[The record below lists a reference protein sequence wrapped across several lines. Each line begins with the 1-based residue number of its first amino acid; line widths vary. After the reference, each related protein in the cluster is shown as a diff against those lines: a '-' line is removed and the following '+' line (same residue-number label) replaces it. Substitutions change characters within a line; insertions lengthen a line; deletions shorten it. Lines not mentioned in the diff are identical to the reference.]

1 MYIVRSNGSAEVD
14 CTLGLIKLDAGI
26 RQIKTGKLFQTFK
39 IHQVILLNGLTIIDP
54 LNHFTILDHAA
65 EVTTCESS
73 ENGKLEPISVEIL
86 HENVQKESTI
96 ACNTKFGPISDQ
108 SENDSEDLDSEV
120 LDGIMVSESV
130 IPFNEVRCIKNFNI
144 TVSGLIINA
153 EISKHHLTKYYELC
167 CSQNSF
173 LHDQLVGLNCKL
185 VAGIISETINI
196 ADAIRACKISTSECN
211 FSTWSKT
218 LEASE
223 MLGMNVGFLRARLEQ
238 LASLASESKL
248 CIEAIFAR
256 DQAVKDMRTLEAKLL
271 KAKEIINR
279 LDFEIVTLNTRS
291 KKLEAMFKEV
301 AKAPW

>member
-1 MYIVRSNGSAEVD
+1 M
-14 CTLGLIKLDAGI
+14 
-26 RQIKTGKLFQTFK
+26 
-39 IHQVILLNGLTIIDP
+39 
-54 LNHFTILDHAA
+54 
-65 EVTTCESS
+65 
-73 ENGKLEPISVEIL
+73 EIP
-86 HENVQKESTI
+86 HENVQKENTI

-120 LDGIMVSESV
+120 LDGIIMVSESV
-130 IPFNEVRCIKNFNI
+130 FKEACCIKNFNI
-144 TVSGLIINA
+144 KVSGLIINA

-167 CSQNSF
+167 CSQNSY
-173 LHDQLVGLNCKL
+173 LHDHLEGLNCKL

-248 CIEAIFAR
+248 CKEAIFAR

-271 KAKEIINR
+271 KSKEIINR
-279 LDFEIVTLNTRS
+279 LDFEIVTLNTSS

>member
-1 MYIVRSNGSAEVD
+1 ME
-14 CTLGLIKLDAGI
+14 
-26 RQIKTGKLFQTFK
+26 
-39 IHQVILLNGLTIIDP
+39 
-54 LNHFTILDHAA
+54 
-65 EVTTCESS
+65 
-73 ENGKLEPISVEIL
+73 IS
-86 HENVQKESTI
+86 HENVQKENTI
-96 ACNTKFGPISDQ
+96 ACNTKFGPISDH

-120 LDGIMVSESV
+120 LDGIRVSESV
-130 IPFNEVRCIKNFNI
+130 IPFKEVSCIKNFNI

-167 CSQNSF
+167 RSQNSF
-173 LHDQLVGLNCKL
+173 LHDHLEGLNCKL
-185 VAGIISETINI
+185 VVGIISETINI
-196 ADAIRACKISTSECN
+196 ADAIRACKITTSEYKL
-211 FSTWSKT
+211 STWSKT

-248 CIEAIFAR
+248 CKEAIFAR
-256 DQAVKDMRTLEAKLL
+256 DQAVKDMRTLEAKHL

-279 LDFEIVTLNTRS
+279 LDFEIATLNRSS